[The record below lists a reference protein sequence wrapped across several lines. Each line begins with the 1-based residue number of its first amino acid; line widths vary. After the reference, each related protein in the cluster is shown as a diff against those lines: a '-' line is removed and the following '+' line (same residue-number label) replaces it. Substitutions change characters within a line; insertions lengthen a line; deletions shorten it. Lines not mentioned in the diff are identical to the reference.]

1 MLLSA
6 AVESLGSLKLWL
18 GVGGSGL
25 VGGVMCRK
33 KKQKLQ
39 EDSDEGERGAPA
51 ALQAPAHS
59 NIGAAAIHS
68 VCHIPQTGAMVQ
80 LASLRPLDSNQQPSS
95 LRPSARRGGRRR
107 RRRASGAG

>member
-1 MLLSA
+1 MLPE
-6 AVESLGSLKLWL
+6 AVVWL
-18 GVGGSGL
+18 EGG
-25 VGGVMCRK
+25 GGGKCAV

-39 EDSDEGERGAPA
+39 QDSVKGECDAPA
-51 ALQAPAHS
+51 APAQS

-80 LASLRPLDSNQQPSS
+80 LASLQPLDSNQQPSS
-95 LRPSARRGGRRR
+95 LRPSARRGGRWR

>member
-1 MLLSA
+1 M
-6 AVESLGSLKLWL
+6 V
-18 GVGGSGL
+18 VRD
-25 VGGVMCRK
+25 GGVAGGLSGRRA
-33 KKQKLQ
+33 
-39 EDSDEGERGAPA
+39 RGPGGPAAPA
-51 ALQAPAHS
+51 QS